1 MGQKADQAFETFK
14 CDPISYREKI
24 GTDPK
29 RKKGL
34 VL

>member
-1 MGQKADQAFETFK
+1 MGQTANKAFETFK
-14 CDPISYREKI
+14 CYSLSYRIKI

-29 RKKGL
+29 RKKRL